1 MQLSQQ
7 PNNKK
12 DNIILKKMKE
22 ICFAKS
28 WEFSAWHSVLM
39 MTPTKLAKGFRCF
52 ICLKAK
58 AQQHNSERLIRFSN
72 FRQHAR
78 SSWPIGPKKYQSFD
92 SDVTNSKANHTIS
105 FSNLSCL
112 NIVKKRMGAGAHLQ
126 INLEIN
132 LENRILDINNATP
145 TWYLSKKCF
154 GIIKMFWAHW
164 IWKKL
169 YQAI

>member
-1 MQLSQQ
+1 
-7 PNNKK
+7 
-12 DNIILKKMKE
+12 
-22 ICFAKS
+22 
-28 WEFSAWHSVLM
+28 

-154 GIIKMFWAHW
+154 GIIKYVSSSLDLEETVSSNVGLKGSNLQF
-164 IWKKL
+164 IKL
-169 YQAI
+169 IGKLTHHGLPSYNHNRNNYNRNTI